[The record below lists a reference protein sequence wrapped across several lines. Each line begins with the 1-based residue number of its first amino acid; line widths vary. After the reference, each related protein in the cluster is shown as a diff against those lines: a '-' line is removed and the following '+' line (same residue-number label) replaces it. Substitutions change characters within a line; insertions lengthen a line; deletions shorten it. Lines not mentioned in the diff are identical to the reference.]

1 MRARDVLNKY
11 EREQTIALEDY
22 RVNINKVIQDFPTAE
37 QIKQA
42 ETLLQKAKWASFS
55 HEEKMNIK
63 REFVRKVLKKMASGD
78 SLKDR
83 LDDLEE
89 CAKHINQFTEGLMKS
104 LEGKFIDGKFLE
116 FAEYANNYLNHT
128 GFPAMSYVEASI
140 EFKLKGNVAAQ
151 LDYHEISKS
160 AEGAISDQTDLEPDY
175 LQLVKVFGQDDTKGA
190 EVYAKLFNIALA
202 LLNFEK
208 AVRNL
213 FSDKVNG
220 LVDVSFPVKNTER
233 SKPDHLIFEMEI
245 PNREMLH
252 YYVNDILVV
261 KAVEVYKLLKRN
273 LTKLLPEVLFVQ
285 TEI

>member
-104 LEGKFIDGKFLE
+104 LEGRFIDGKFFE

-128 GFPAMSYVEASI
+128 GFPAMSYVDASI
-140 EFKLKGNVAAQ
+140 EFKLNGNVVAQ

-190 EVYAKLFNIALA
+190 EVYAKLFNVALA

-208 AVRNL
+208 VVRNL
-213 FSDKVNG
+213 FGDKTNG
-220 LVDVSFPVKNTER
+220 LVDVSFPIKNTER
-233 SKPDHLIFEMEI
+233 SKPDHLIFEMEL

-252 YYVNDILVV
+252 YYVNDVLVV

>member
-22 RVNINKVIQDFPTAE
+22 RVNINKVIQNFPTIE

-42 ETLLQKAKWASFS
+42 ESLLQKAKWASFS

-89 CAKHINQFTEGLMKS
+89 CAKHINQFTEGLMKN

-128 GFPAMSYVEASI
+128 GFPAMSYVDASI

>member
-1 MRARDVLNKY
+1 MRARDILNKY
-11 EREQTIALEDY
+11 EKERNLALEDY
-22 RVNINKVIQDFPTAE
+22 RVNVTKVIQSFPTEE
-37 QIKQA
+37 QLKQA
-42 ETLLQKAKWASFS
+42 ESLLQKAKWGSFS
-55 HEEKMNIK
+55 YEEKMNIK

-78 SLKDR
+78 TLKSR
-83 LDDLEE
+83 LDTLEE
-89 CAKHINQFTEGLMKS
+89 CATHIKQFTEGLMRS
-104 LEGKFIDGKFLE
+104 LEGRFIDGKFFE

-128 GFPAMSYVEASI
+128 GFPALSYVDATV
-140 EFKLKGNVAAQ
+140 EFILKGNVVAK

-160 AEGAISDQTDLEPDY
+160 EAGAIADQEDLEPDY
-175 LQLVKVFGQDDTKGA
+175 IQLVNVFGQDDTKGE
-190 EVYAKLFNIALA
+190 EVYTKLFNIALA

-213 FSDKVNG
+213 FGDKVNG

-261 KAVEVYKLLKRN
+261 KVVEVYKLLKRN